1 MHHPPMRRRVLARV
15 DRYLQLCAV
24 RTPPSLTAYHDL
36 DISNEINT
44 AANPTS
50 PISKFLDM
58 SLNLSSDIH

>member
-15 DRYLQLCAV
+15 DRYLQLFV

-44 AANPTS
+44 AANPTR

-58 SLNLSSDIH
+58 SLNLSHDSH